1 MTMIE
6 IRLNGETVQRSKNL
20 RGIISRAGKIGVRFV
35 SVQKLTAFDG
45 SPRGADVSVS
55 FYDDSCAR
63 TTFADFTVALD
74 WFRSRGKRWGL
85 TERTNTETHH
95 SWHVNT

>member
-1 MTMIE
+1 MTIE

-20 RGIISRAGKIGVRFV
+20 RGIITRAHKIGVRLV
-35 SVQKLTAFDG
+35 TVQAIPG
-45 SPRGADVSVS
+45 GAEVDVS
-55 FYDDSCAR
+55 FCDDSACR
-63 TTFADFTVALD
+63 TQFADYSAALD

-85 TERTNTETHH
+85 TERTNTQTHH